1 MRNKKTPHSGKKII
15 KSQRP
20 HIMGENT
27 KREKK
32 IRIEWEIVMFF
43 TSFTTLLTLI
53 PSSIIVLLSC
63 SSTFKI
69 EYSLLVG
76 TSPKIIK
83 H

>member
-32 IRIEWEIVMFF
+32 IRIE
-43 TSFTTLLTLI
+43 
-53 PSSIIVLLSC
+53 
-63 SSTFKI
+63 
-69 EYSLLVG
+69 
-76 TSPKIIK
+76 
-83 H
+83 